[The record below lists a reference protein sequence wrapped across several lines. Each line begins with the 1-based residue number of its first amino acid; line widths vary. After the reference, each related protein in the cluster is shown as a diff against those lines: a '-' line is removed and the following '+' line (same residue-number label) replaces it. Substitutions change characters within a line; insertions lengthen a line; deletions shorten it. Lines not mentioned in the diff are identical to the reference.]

1 MTSVSG
7 QRGVVLIISLVFLL
21 MLSLLAGAS
30 MQNATLQEKVAGS
43 LSLHDSAFQNAETL
57 LRQGEARLLAPD
69 FAMQP
74 CATAFTCLPP
84 AEALLLSESAPIG
97 DSGVQWV
104 ASAQGYV
111 GIQYLGLTDDPAGH
125 LPHEQDKQH
134 ALYRVTAIGVQG
146 VARSVL
152 ESVHTQERRIMWR
165 QRR

>member
-1 MTSVSG
+1 MMSVSG
-7 QRGVVLIISLVFLL
+7 QQGVVLIISLVFLL

-43 LSLHDSAFQNAETL
+43 LSLHESAFQNAETL
-57 LRQGEARLLAPD
+57 LRTAEAQLTVPG
-69 FAMQP
+69 FAKRQCSTP
-74 CATAFTCLPP
+74 KTCLPP
-84 AEALLLSESAPIG
+84 PEALGNEGAPIG

-111 GIQYLGLTDDPAGH
+111 GIQYLGLTDDPAGR

-146 VARSVL
+146 AARSVL
-152 ESVHTQERRIMWR
+152 ESIHTQERRIMWR